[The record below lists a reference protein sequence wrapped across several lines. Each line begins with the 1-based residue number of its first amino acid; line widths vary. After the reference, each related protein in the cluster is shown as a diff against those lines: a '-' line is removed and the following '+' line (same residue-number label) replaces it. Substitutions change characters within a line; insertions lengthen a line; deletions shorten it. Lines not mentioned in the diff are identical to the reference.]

1 MGAFLRLLE
10 SGKISKSDSVLISLT
25 GNGIKTQEALTEY
38 VPPVKTIEP
47 TIESFEDLYKDTLKN
62 FAYES

>member
-1 MGAFLRLLE
+1 
-10 SGKISKSDSVLISLT
+10 LT

-47 TIESFEDLYKDTLKN
+47 TIENFEGLYKDTLKD